1 MNKTNKVVA
10 STKAMSKLERAKFG
24 PGMLLQHE
32 DLEQLNMYT
41 RELSR
46 LLFRSF
52 FGCGVICGLE
62 VTAEVDRCN
71 KVFVTVGAGLALDC
85 SGDPVHVPQVQHF
98 AIDENCCP
106 DLPDPL
112 WVVLCGATKHCAP
125 RTAMCT
131 DDDDKATSVCTRERD
146 MFEIRVVS
154 ERPKCVCGCAEPSS
168 TAGDKNYGVRKVSL
182 EGQADKDPC
191 LCADPTLD
199 CHANHYAGKCG
210 CACDDGS
217 NCDCQCIL
225 LAQLSK
231 NDNGEG
237 PAWCVDHRVRRFIR
251 PVLMRDPLVDIDQRD
266 KKCYPAQ
273 AATTQVTKQ
282 TLAVEQVASDQAEV
296 AQPAAE
302 KPAKTAKARQP
313 VNQ

>member
-46 LLFRSF
+46 LLFRSI

-125 RTAMCT
+125 RTSMCT
-131 DDDDKATSVCTRERD
+131 DDDDKATSICTRERD
-146 MFEIRVVS
+146 MFEIRVLS
-154 ERPKCVCGCAEPSS
+154 ERPKCACGCAEPSTAPSS

-182 EGQADKDPC
+182 EGQGDKDSC

-199 CHANHYAGKCG
+199 CHADHYAGKCG
-210 CACDDGS
+210 CNCGDGS
-217 NCDCQCIL
+217 DCDCKCIL
-225 LAQLSK
+225 LARLYKGAESK
-231 NDNGEG
+231 
-237 PAWCVDHRVRRFIR
+237 WTVDHWVRRFIR
-251 PVLMRDPLVDIDQRD
+251 PVLMRDPMG
-266 KKCYPAQ
+266 K
-273 AATTQVTKQ
+273 
-282 TLAVEQVASDQAEV
+282 AVIKPPDAKEEQSST
-296 AQPAAE
+296 AAE
-302 KPAKTAKARQP
+302 EMEHMKMQLSELTEENLRLKEQLNKVPEVKRPKQ
-313 VNQ
+313 V